1 MTNQQN
7 AQVAN
12 LQAEIAIQKAE
23 KAANQAKQSA
33 EDLERLQQSLTSP
46 EMKEANK
53 IAAEAASKATMEAIL
68 KNKKTDTEVKTRVA
82 NQLIEQANSAKIR
95 ADKERTFSTQPP
107 KQKQKQKQN
116 VKKSNIK
123 RKLIFVFIAFALL
136 ISIAYFNGPK
146 NTVKPRTIIP

>member
-107 KQKQKQKQN
+107 KQKQKQN

>member
-33 EDLERLQQSLTSP
+33 EDLERLQQALTSP

-53 IAAEAASKATMEAIL
+53 MAAEAASKATMEAIL

-82 NQLIEQANSAKIR
+82 NQLIEQANNAKIR

-107 KQKQKQKQN
+107 KQKQN
-116 VKKSNIK
+116 VKKYNIK
-123 RKLIFVFIAFALL
+123 RKLIFVVIAFALL

-146 NTVKPRTIIP
+146 KTVRPRTIIP